1 MRNWAPDTHR
11 LEGDVR
17 LEHGLGHND
26 GLPTGWRG
34 GEAAGLRL
42 HPSQDPCQ
50 QQARLSHA
58 EHVCVGVPEA
68 QPCTCSAARSGL
80 AVHT

>member
-1 MRNWAPDTHR
+1 MGHWAPGTHR

-17 LEHGLGHND
+17 LEHGLGDSD
-26 GLPTGWRG
+26 GLPAGWRSG
-34 GEAAGLRL
+34 GAAALRL

-58 EHVCVGVPEA
+58 EHACVGVPAGE
-68 QPCTCSAARSGL
+68 PCTCSAARSGL